1 MGRKWLGLVSVA
13 VGVVAFVALVWL
25 ARGELGMT
33 WDEPYF
39 FERQHEIGAWFGDLL
54 AGPARRGRALSA
66 AGLEHSWRVARA
78 VPDQHPPIPE
88 LVSLVT
94 GSLFSAIV
102 GPLRSYRLATVGLFA
117 VAASVLVRLVCSRWG
132 KWASAGALGALLFNP
147 RLFAHAQQITAD
159 SDTGV
164 FWFLA
169 AVAFLRSVETGR
181 RSWLFG
187 VFVGLTV
194 MCKATGILVVPAMI
208 LWALIHRPPGW
219 WRPLAWSILVVP
231 LVMVACM
238 PPWYA
243 HPIAGISRWV
253 AAFLAYSQKVP
264 VAYLGTVY
272 DSVQTFL
279 PWHNT
284 IILTA
289 TMIPL
294 GLLGLALV
302 GVLAAIRPAARTPV
316 APDRLAD
323 RVLISWALINFLTWI
338 VLRMAPVLPAH
349 DGLRQLVPAFFF
361 LPVLAGY
368 GSAWLTSG
376 LEKLR
381 VWAGRVVVAGC
392 VGTAA
397 WATLSFHPYELAY
410 YNALI
415 GGPPGAK
422 AAGMESTYFWDTAT
436 TDVLDWMNANL
447 PRESTVLIFPPPNVL
462 TFGWEQRWGRL
473 RSDLRIVNLDPPHFN
488 ERLALMTGRAPC
500 FLLFQM
506 RQGLYLPR
514 AGSHSSLFA
523 RLADASARF
532 EWKPPRVGVRLLA
545 IFDQADFERV
555 AREFAAESAPRR

>member
-1 MGRKWLGLVSVA
+1 MGKSWLVWL
-13 VGVVAFVALVWL
+13 GVVAFVALVWL
-25 ARGELGMT
+25 TRGELGMT

-39 FERQHEIGAWFGDLL
+39 FERQHEIGAWFADLL
-54 AGPARRGRALSA
+54 ASPARRSQALSA
-66 AGLEHSWRVARA
+66 RGLDHSWRVARA

-88 LVSLVT
+88 LLSLGT
-94 GSLFSAIV
+94 GQALSWLV
-102 GPLRSYRLATVGLFA
+102 GPLRSYRLATVALFA
-117 VAASVLVRLVCSRWG
+117 VGSAVLVHLVGPRWG
-132 KWASAGALGALLFNP
+132 RWAAVGALGALLFNP
-147 RLFAHAQQITAD
+147 RLFAHAQQITGD
-159 SDTGV
+159 SDTGA

-181 RSWLFG
+181 RHWLFG
-187 VFVGLTV
+187 VFVGLAV
-194 MCKATGILVVPAMI
+194 MCKATGILVVPAVT

-219 WRPLAWSILVVP
+219 WRPLVWSIPVVP

-238 PPWYA
+238 PPWWTN
-243 HPIAGISRWV
+243 PVAGISRWV

-272 DSVQTFL
+272 DSVRTFL

-284 IILTA
+284 LVLTA
-289 TMIPL
+289 TMVPL

-302 GVLAAIRPAARTPV
+302 GLVAAAGPAARTATGPGRL
-316 APDRLAD
+316 PDR
-323 RVLISWALINFLTWI
+323 VVVSWALINFLTWI
-338 VLRMAPVLPAH
+338 ILRMGPVLPAH

-361 LPVLAGY
+361 LPILAGY
-368 GSAWLTSG
+368 GSAWLTRG
-376 LEKLR
+376 AGRVR
-381 VWAGRVVVAGC
+381 VWAGRGVVAGC

-397 WATLSFHPYELAY
+397 WATLSFHPFELAY
-410 YNALI
+410 YNRLI

-447 PRESTVLIFPPPNVL
+447 PRDSTVLIFPPPNVL

-473 RSDLRIVNLDPPHFN
+473 RSDLRMVNLDPPHFN

-500 FLLFQM
+500 FLIFQM

-514 AGSHSSLFA
+514 SGTEPSLFA
-523 RLADASARF
+523 RLADAPARF
-532 EWKPPRVGVRLLA
+532 ELKPPSVGVRLLA
-545 IFDQADFERV
+545 IFDQADFARAARAV
-555 AREFAAESAPRR
+555 ANETATGR